1 VDELI
6 LCGGGS
12 RNATLVEMLR
22 QALAPARVR
31 IMDELGLDA
40 DAKEA
45 VSFAILAAETIRG
58 RPGNVPS
65 ATGAR
70 RPVVLGKIVPGR

>member
-1 VDELI
+1 MDELI

-12 RNATLVEMLR
+12 RNPTLVEML
-22 QALAPARVR
+22 QKGIGKAPVRV
-31 IMDELGLDA
+31 MDELGLNA

-58 RPGNVPS
+58 RAGNVPS
-65 ATGAR
+65 ATGAGR
-70 RPVVLGKIVPGR
+70 AVVLGKIVPGR